1 MSGRFEATVEVERP
15 IAEVFAYLADG
26 RNDPQFSPR
35 VLRIER
41 IPDGPTA
48 VGTVFRSTV
57 KDAGMKTAREFRIT
71 ALEAPVLLRWAE
83 VSKNSVTASEG
94 GYDLTPLPDGGTRV
108 RIHNLLEGHGL
119 GKLLVGLALG
129 AARKDADAFGRRIK
143 TAAEAA
149 IAPSA

>member
-1 MSGRFEATVEVERP
+1 MSGQFEATIEVDRPVE
-15 IAEVFAYLADG
+15 AVFDYLADG

-41 IPDGPTA
+41 VPDAPTT

-71 ALEAPVLLRWAE
+71 DLEAPVRIRWAE
-83 VSKNSVTASEG
+83 VSKNSVTAREG
-94 GYDLTPLPDGGTRV
+94 GYDLEPLADRGTRV
-108 RIHNLLEGHGL
+108 RIFNVLDGHGL
-119 GKLLVGLALG
+119 GKLLVGLALA
-129 AARKDADAFGRRIK
+129 AARKDADSFGARIK

-149 IAPSA
+149 IDPS

>member
-1 MSGRFEATVEVERP
+1 MSGQFEATVEVDRP

-35 VLRIER
+35 VLRIDR
-41 IPDGPTA
+41 TPDAPTS
-48 VGTVFRSTV
+48 VGTIFRSTV

-71 ALEAPVLLRWAE
+71 ALEAPVRLRWAE

-94 GYDLTPLPDGGTRV
+94 GYDLESLPGGGTRV
-108 RIHNLLEGHGL
+108 RIYNILEGHGL
-119 GKLLVGLALG
+119 GKLLVGLALA

-143 TAAEAA
+143 SAAEAA
-149 IAPSA
+149 IAPSP